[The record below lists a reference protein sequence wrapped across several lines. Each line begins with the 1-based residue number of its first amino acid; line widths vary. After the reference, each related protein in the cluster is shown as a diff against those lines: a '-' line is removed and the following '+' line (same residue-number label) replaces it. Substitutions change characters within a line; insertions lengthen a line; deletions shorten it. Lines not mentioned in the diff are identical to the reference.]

1 MSPRLSSRVALGLA
15 LAIAV
20 LVLQARI
27 VIGGK
32 TWDDVR
38 YHTEVAPPRL
48 AAAEAVQA
56 GAWPA
61 WWEGSALGV
70 PLVAEPSH
78 GAAYPATWLAA
89 TPFALDLVLVLHL
102 VWAALGV
109 AVWARRLGAREPG
122 ALVGGIL
129 LVTTGVLAS
138 ATLRGALPAL
148 AHVPWVGALA
158 LGLARATD
166 RRQRA
171 RAAALLGIVIGAIG
185 LAGELGVLVDALVL
199 AVLVAAPARN
209 FDGRGS
215 LAAEARRGSVAARA
229 ATWRAIAVAIGGGLA
244 IAAAQWLPAVL
255 AIGGETGARVHAM
268 PLARI
273 VELVVAGGATTTR
286 GWAPSLFIG
295 APLLA
300 LAAIGRA
307 PRRIAVAMIAGVGLA
322 LVIGRGSA
330 GWPAWC
336 GAPELQLGVVA
347 AIAAPYAA
355 SGIDALLR
363 GDRRARIAM
372 LLAAAVTAL
381 GVAALAIWRATHAV
395 IPDGLD
401 RALLVG
407 ALGVAAMIGA
417 AVCAWRA
424 PGKLAVVV
432 LALVAAPSVG
442 AVPQVAPVVDRAE
455 VADPPAWATLAIR
468 ATHVPRR
475 LFRPASLT
483 DRDESLDEA
492 MATLSG
498 ASGSPW
504 GLTSVRYDDPAR
516 PPIFDRMWIESS
528 HEPGVFL
535 DRYGIELAIL
545 PRVVVE
551 SKSGFAELGRHDSWS
566 LVTLPRAP
574 AASVMIG
581 YRWASHDAAALALL
595 FPIGGGTSVPRGSVV
610 LAGQGE
616 PHDGTRA
623 PLPCEIDAW
632 TAGDIELQCESQL
645 DGYAVVSSTA
655 TAGWTVDIDGAP
667 APWIV
672 ADVIRRAVAMP
683 AGDHHVHWH
692 YKVPGMAA
700 GATFALVGLAGLA
713 VFAAL
718 AGFGAARPRPRGS
731 VAT

>member
-27 VIGGK
+27 VVGGK

-38 YHTEVAPPRL
+38 YHTEIAPPRL
-48 AAAEAVQA
+48 AAADAVQA

-78 GAAYPATWLAA
+78 GAAYPGTWLAT

-102 VWAALGV
+102 VWAALGA

-122 ALVGGIL
+122 ALVAGIL

-158 LGLARATD
+158 LGLAQAGD

-171 RAAALLGIVIGAIG
+171 RAAALLGVAIGAIG
-185 LAGELGVLVDALVL
+185 LAGELAVLVDAVVL
-199 AVLVAAPARN
+199 AVLVAAPARSAV
-209 FDGRGS
+209 DT
-215 LAAEARRGSVAARA
+215 RA
-229 ATWRAIAVAIGGGLA
+229 ASWRAIAVAIGGGLA
-244 IAAAQWLPAVL
+244 IAAAQWLPALL
-255 AIGGETGARVHAM
+255 AIGGETGARVHAL
-268 PLARI
+268 PLARL
-273 VELVVAGGATTTR
+273 VELVVPGGATTTS

-307 PRRIAVAMIAGVGLA
+307 PRRIAAAMIVGFALA

-330 GWPAWC
+330 GWPAWW
-336 GAPELQLGVVA
+336 GAPELQLGIVA

-372 LLAAAVTAL
+372 LLAAAVTGL
-381 GVAALAIWRATHAV
+381 GVAALAVWRSTHAIV
-395 IPDGLD
+395 PDGLD

-407 ALGVAAMIGA
+407 GLGVAAMAGA
-417 AVCAWRA
+417 AACAWRA

-442 AVPQVAPVVDRAE
+442 AVPQIAPVVDRAV
-455 VADPPAWATLAIR
+455 VAEPPAWAALATR
-468 ATHVPRR
+468 ATHAPRR
-475 LFRPASLT
+475 LFRPAALS
-483 DRDESLDEA
+483 DRDESLDA
-492 MATLSG
+492 ALATLSG

-504 GLTSVRYDDPAR
+504 GLTSVRHDDPAR
-516 PPIFDRMWIESS
+516 PPVFDRMWIESS
-528 HEPGVFL
+528 HEPGGFL
-535 DRYGIELAIL
+535 DRYGVELSIL
-545 PRVVVE
+545 PRMVVE
-551 SKSGFAELGRHDSWS
+551 RIEQGQPKTGTPGFAELGRHDASS
-566 LVTLPRAP
+566 LVTIPVAP
-574 AASVMIG
+574 AASVMVG
-581 YRWASHDAAALALL
+581 YRWASDDTAAFGLL
-595 FPIGGGTSVPRGSVV
+595 FPIGGGTNIPRTSIV
-610 LAGQGE
+610 LAGKGE
-616 PHDGTRA
+616 PHDGLRA
-623 PLPCEIDAW
+623 MLPCEIDAW
-632 TAGDIELQCESQL
+632 IAGDIELQCESQL

-655 TAGWTVDIDGAP
+655 TDGWTVDIDGVP
-667 APWIV
+667 APWVV

-692 YKVPGMAA
+692 YKPAGMAV

-713 VFAAL
+713 AFAAL

-731 VAT
+731 VAS

>member
-1 MSPRLSSRVALGLA
+1 MSPRSSSRVALGLA

-38 YHTEVAPPRL
+38 YHTDVAPPRL
-48 AAAEAVQA
+48 AAADAVQA

-78 GAAYPATWLAA
+78 GAAYPPTWLAS
-89 TPFALDLVLVLHL
+89 TPFALDLVLVLHM
-102 VWAALGV
+102 VWAALG
-109 AVWARRLGAREPG
+109 AALWARRLGAREPG
-122 ALVGGIL
+122 ALVAGIL
-129 LVTTGVLAS
+129 LVTTGVLVS
-138 ATLRGALPAL
+138 AAVRGALPAL

-158 LGLARATD
+158 LGLAQATD

-171 RAAALLGIVIGAIG
+171 RAAALLGIAIGAIG
-185 LAGELGVLVDALVL
+185 LAGELGVLVDAVVL
-199 AVLVAAPARN
+199 AVLVAAPARKVV
-209 FDGRGS
+209 
-215 LAAEARRGSVAARA
+215 EARA
-229 ATWRAIAVAIGGGLA
+229 ASWRAIAVALGGGLA
-244 IAAAQWLPAVL
+244 IAAAQWLPALL
-255 AIGGETGARVHAM
+255 AVGGETGARVHAM

-273 VELVVAGGATTTR
+273 VELVVAGGATTPG

-300 LAAIGRA
+300 LAAIGRV
-307 PRRIAVAMIAGVGLA
+307 PRRIAGAMIVGVGLA

-363 GDRRARIAM
+363 GDRRARVAM
-372 LLAAAVTAL
+372 LLAAGVTAL
-381 GVAALAIWRATHAV
+381 GVAALAVWRATHTLV
-395 IPDGLD
+395 PDGLD
-401 RALLVG
+401 RALVVG
-407 ALGVAAMIGA
+407 VLGVVAMAGA

-442 AVPQVAPVVDRAE
+442 AVPQVAPVVDRSE
-455 VADPPAWATLAIR
+455 VVDPPAWADAAIR
-468 ATHVPRR
+468 ATHAPRR
-475 LFRPASLT
+475 LFRPATLT
-483 DRDESLDEA
+483 PHDESLDEA
-492 MATLSG
+492 LATLSG
-498 ASGSPW
+498 ASGSTW
-504 GLTSVRYDDPAR
+504 GLTSVRHDDPAR

-528 HEPGVFL
+528 HEPGGFL
-535 DRYGIELAIL
+535 DRYGIELSIL
-545 PRVVVE
+545 PRMVVE
-551 SKSGFAELGRHDSWS
+551 RIEQGQPKSGTPGFAELGRHDASS
-566 LVTLPRAP
+566 LVTIPVAP
-574 AASVMIG
+574 AASVMVG
-581 YRWASHDAAALALL
+581 YRWASDDAAAFALL
-595 FPIGGGTSVPRGSVV
+595 FPIGGGTNVPRGSVV
-610 LAGQGE
+610 LAGKGE

-632 TAGDIELQCESQL
+632 NAGDIELACESQV

-655 TAGWTVDIDGAP
+655 IAGWTVDIDGAP
-667 APWIV
+667 AHWIV

-683 AGDHHVHWH
+683 AGDHRVHWH
-692 YKVPGMAA
+692 YKVPGIAA

-713 VFAAL
+713 AFAAL

-731 VAT
+731 VAS